1 MKLSDYVVEFI
12 SRYTKRVFMVAG
24 GGAMHLNDSLGSCKE
39 LEYHAMMHE
48 QGAAL
53 SACGYGQ
60 VTNQLGVCMVTTGP
74 GSTNAVTGCL
84 AAWMDSIPVLFI
96 SGQVQTSQMVGES
109 GLRYKGSQEVD
120 IVSIVEP
127 ITKYA
132 ITVYQPSEIRW
143 ALGRAVHEAMHGRK
157 GPVWVDIPLDIQ
169 AAEIDPST
177 LEMFKA
183 RDDSWED
190 IDNIVTGVE
199 RIKSALEKSK
209 KPVIL
214 AGHGI
219 IAAGAQDEFYKLI
232 ARFKCPVLLTWKAI
246 GLLSDVHPSYCGRPG
261 MIGQYAANRIQQGAD
276 LLLVIGACMNFD
288 QTAYQLARVAP
299 EAVKV
304 VVDIDRAE
312 LAKYPE
318 GWVKIHADIGQFFEY
333 FHISGEYGEWLKACK
348 QLGVTA

>member
-1 MKLSDYVVEFI
+1 MKLSDYVVDFI

-246 GLLSDVHPSYCGRPG
+246 GLLSDLHPSYCGRPG
-261 MIGQYAANRIQQGAD
+261 MIGQYAANRIQQGSD
-276 LLLVIGACMNFD
+276 FLLVLGACMNYD
-288 QTAYQLARVAP
+288 QTAYQLERVAP

-304 VVDIDRAE
+304 VVDVDMAE

-333 FHISGEYGEWLKACK
+333 LHISGEYGEWLKACK